1 MTTLSQILV
10 LPPDTAKNGRRLLRV
25 PKHSQTSQDAAKTPP
40 RRPRG
45 LQDRPKTP
53 KMTPKAPPRG
63 LMLEPRELQKTN
75 KNKLFLMIFSRIQP
89 LPFTFC
95 SMLIKNGLKI
105 SSRSLQE
112 RSKMPQDVQ
121 RPPTWGQ
128 HGPKMGPTWGPRRLQ
143 DRSKGDQIALPR
155 GSPAQIA
162 LRPPTWTP
170 HGPQMDP
177 K

>member
-1 MTTLSQILV
+1 MWSQVLV
-10 LPPDTAKNGRRLLRV
+10 LPSDTAKNGRTLLSV
-25 PKHSQTSQDAAKTPP
+25 PKHSQTSQDAVKTPP

-45 LQDRPKTP
+45 LQDRSKTP

-75 KNKLFLMIFSRIQP
+75 KNTRIFGDFSRIQP
-89 LPFTFC
+89 LPFIFC

-128 HGPKMGPTWGPRRLQ
+128 HGPNMGPTWGPRGLL
-143 DRSKGDQIALPR
+143 DRSKGGQIALPR

-170 HGPQMDP
+170 HGPQMHP

>member
-1 MTTLSQILV
+1 MPYRYDWKSVAQDKPMAHIYSIFV
-10 LPPDTAKNGRRLLRV
+10 QRASRSPHGRFGL
-25 PKHSQTSQDAAKTPP
+25 
-40 RRPRG
+40 RG
-45 LQDRPKTP
+45 L
-53 KMTPKAPPRG
+53 
-63 LMLEPRELQKTN
+63 
-75 KNKLFLMIFSRIQP
+75 KNKQKHMVFDDFSRIQP
-89 LPFTFC
+89 LLFTLC
-95 SMLIKNGLKI
+95 SMLIKNGLKM